1 MFMMDKSLIIIIFMY
16 SAGFAFLGV
25 QYIIGDVFGVTMT
38 TPSGVEVKS
47 NLLQALHVSNM
58 EQFQNSL
65 NTTGSYCN
73 VLSLGC
79 VFNTA
84 NYLVVAGNV
93 GWDILLLSTG
103 LYVFNILYLFGVP
116 LIFIFAFIILYI
128 IFVARAIIGWI
139 RGL

>member
-16 SAGFAFLGV
+16 AAGFAFLGT

-47 NLLQALHVSNM
+47 NLLQSLHMEKM

-65 NTTGSYCN
+65 NATGTYCN
-73 VLSLGC
+73 VLTFSC
-79 VFNTA
+79 VFSSA
-84 NYLVVAGNV
+84 NYIVVAGNV
-93 GWDILLLSTG
+93 GWDIFLLSTG

-116 LIFIFAFIILYI
+116 LVFIFGFITIYI
-128 IFVARAIIGWI
+128 IFLARAVIGWI